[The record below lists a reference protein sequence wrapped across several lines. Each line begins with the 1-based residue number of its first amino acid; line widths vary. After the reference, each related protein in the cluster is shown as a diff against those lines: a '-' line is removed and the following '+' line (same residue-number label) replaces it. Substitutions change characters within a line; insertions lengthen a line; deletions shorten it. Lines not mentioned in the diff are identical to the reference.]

1 MFLFGRS
8 KKEKDFVAQFN
19 ELVRPE
25 LVEAMKSPN
34 FKPPLNQL
42 TEQNISFL
50 LVAVAG
56 STPNGIGGNLGIVAD
71 TAKKSGW
78 WADYLFSNLAVLA
91 NGIVQQNNPPPLPRA
106 ELVSAICASL
116 GGNCKSI
123 GGEQFVPW
131 GDYGSENRRVYG
143 PLLPNFLEIVSQL
156 NQLSFGEHGNHGAR

>member
-1 MFLFGRS
+1 MFGWTKKPKEFDELFS
-8 KKEKDFVAQFN
+8 

-25 LVEAMKSPN
+25 LVEAMKSPD

-56 STPNGIGGNLGIVAD
+56 SAPNDIGRNLGTVAD
-71 TAKKSGW
+71 IAKQSGW

-91 NGIVQQNNPPPLPRA
+91 NGVVLRKDPPPLSLG
-106 ELVSAICASL
+106 ELVAAVTASL

-123 GGEQFVPW
+123 GGEQLVPW
-131 GDYGSENRRVYG
+131 GDYGSQSRRVYG
-143 PLLPNFLEIVSQL
+143 PLLRECLNFRV
-156 NQLSFGEHGNHGAR
+156 